1 MLNTM
6 RLKIIDSQETPI
18 VPGEVVAQEGMP
30 LVKVLVN
37 GKEHCRCGNSEKAP
51 FMGFSYTESL
61 TPAIKSKVEVL
72 VADPDEAKVVI
83 AATPVTGQIAVYDA
97 TENTLVADATVEG
110 NVVTVPEALKGKEVK
125 VVYRYA
131 PSVQEVLMQDRV
143 LVPSISASD
152 MTGSIGVILQGV
164 IYTNYFDASADF
176 SDLSKE
182 LCVTEAGLVGVQ
194 AAGGEL
200 AKIPGTVIA
209 LPGVDNPFLGIRL
222 VA

>member
-1 MLNTM
+1 MLNTL

-37 GKEHCRCGNSEKAP
+37 GKEYCRCGNSEFAP

-61 TPAIKSKVEVL
+61 TPAIKSKVEIL
-72 VADPDEAKVVI
+72 VADADEGKVVL
-83 AATPVTGQIAVYDA
+83 AATPITGQIAAYDA
-97 TENTLVADATVEG
+97 TENTLINVTVNG
-110 NVVTVPEALKGKEVK
+110 NVVTCPDTLKGKEVK
-125 VVYRYA
+125 VVYRYS
-131 PSVQEVLMQDRV
+131 PSVQEVLMTDRV
-143 LVPSISASD
+143 LVPSVSASD

-176 SDLSKE
+176 SDLTKE

-194 AAGGEL
+194 TAGGNL
-200 AKIPGTVIA
+200 AKIPGTVIS